1 MDETF
6 KCTEE
11 DGSENSSYRPRPN
24 IQKTPKNPL
33 LYNIAFYLDT
43 VLSKI
48 ISKSLQK
55 WTNNVSELYGIP
67 ILYILHT
74 EAN

>member
-6 KCTEE
+6 ECTEE

-24 IQKTPKNPL
+24 IQKTQKNPL

-43 VLSKI
+43 LLRKI
-48 ISKSLQK
+48 ILKYLQK
-55 WTNNVSELYGIP
+55 
-67 ILYILHT
+67 
-74 EAN
+74 